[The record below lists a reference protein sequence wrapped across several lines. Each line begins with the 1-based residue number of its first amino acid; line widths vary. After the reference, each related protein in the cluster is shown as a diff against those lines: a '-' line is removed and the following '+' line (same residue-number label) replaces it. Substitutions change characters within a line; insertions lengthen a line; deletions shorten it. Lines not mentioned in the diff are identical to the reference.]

1 MRTQATLPLG
11 TRTTRKLEQAIEALW
26 LLAFA
31 IVPVIMVSPTFMYD
45 PIDLPKVTLFRSLTG
60 LMAILF
66 VTKLVMAGQ
75 WRPMVSAS
83 GLGMLLA
90 WVRRAPSRWIVV
102 AALAFLI
109 ANFISAAVSIV
120 PKASL
125 WGRMPIA
132 DGYSAYNTLS
142 LIVFFLILAG
152 NARTLEQSLR
162 IMSAIVVAGITAA
175 VYGIFQHSGIS
186 LFNLVTPGAR
196 ITSTL
201 GNPIFLGALLSFSI
215 LATTALA
222 VVRERFILSN
232 GYFLLFTVLLSIQT
246 YALLLTQSRGPWVGL
261 AAGTVLFIALSSVAL
276 GRKVTSSAISLTMLS
291 WVVAISI
298 TIISG
303 SQASEAVQSRVDTL
317 GEVSTALTPRTE
329 IWSATLDL
337 ISTRPVPLAS
347 PSDLRPL
354 RYLIGYGPESLGY
367 VYPLRVLQEV
377 ESRPENDVPTQAH
390 NFYLHEMVELGP
402 LGLLAFLCVLG
413 IFGLTTMRI
422 LLTRPPELSPTHLII
437 GVGLLASISAWAVQ
451 SLVGIPRISDMI
463 LLWGLLGMAVA
474 LPGLAGDPPL
484 RPDRKAAPKTK
495 PKTDRSLQASP
506 KPVGLLGWGIVASVV
521 LVFGALIV
529 LQDVQNMIAAR
540 TAARGVISAASGDAV
555 RGTALLDDAISLSPN
570 AITYYTQNARV
581 LGELARQTEDRQAQL
596 FHWTKA
602 INLLEQTLEADP
614 LNREAVLLAGETALQ
629 LGLLGQTDRA
639 LEALAYYERYASLAP
654 RRWEAH
660 FVLGKARYE
669 LGLWDQALEA
679 LAEASRLN
687 VYPDNEQLH
696 IDQLRTAIYEAQ
708 AN

>member
-451 SLVGIPRISDMI
+451 SFVGIPRISDMI
-463 LLWGLLGMAVA
+463 FLWGLLGMAVA
-474 LPGLAGDPPL
+474 LPGLVGDPPL
-484 RPDRKAAPKTK
+484 RPDRSASRTKSKAGL
-495 PKTDRSLQASP
+495 SLPTSTN
-506 KPVGLLGWGIVASVV
+506 PVGLLGWVIIASVV
-521 LVFGALIV
+521 LIFGALIV

-540 TAARGVISAASGDAV
+540 TAARGVIFAASGDAAK
-555 RGTALLDDAISLSPN
+555 GTSLLDEAISLSPN
-570 AITYYTQNARV
+570 ATMYYMQNARV
-581 LGELARQTEDRQAQL
+581 LGELAERTKDRQAQL
-596 FHWTKA
+596 LHWTKA
-602 INLLEQTLEADP
+602 INLLEQALEVDQM
-614 LNREAVLLAGETALQ
+614 NREAVLLAGETALQ
-629 LGLLGQTDRA
+629 LGLLGQTDRS

-660 FVLGKARYE
+660 FALGKARYE
-669 LGLWDQALEA
+669 FGLWDQALEA
-679 LAEASRLN
+679 LGEASRLN
-687 VYPDNEQLH
+687 VYANNEQLH
-696 IDQLRTAIYEAQ
+696 IGQLRTAIYEAQ